1 MTVSLSDEQAKNW
14 AASLRN
20 GAAAMSNGA
29 AVMTNIADTLDPPVV
44 TSEPTPAPTPE
55 PAPAPTPA
63 PTPEPAPT
71 PAPSRSTVP
80 PLDSRFVQTAFTDF
94 PGVSLPSGFYAYQP
108 SDGNEG
114 KGRRHPSAVSVR
126 DGNLVIT
133 AKGDVSGG
141 VGQNIK
147 QQFGLWEIR
156 ARFPKG
162 AGTKP
167 CILLWPG
174 SERDSANKATWPSW
188 IEYDLVETNSE
199 RNGGSCNVH
208 YGTTNHQ
215 TGPHNF
221 AGDLTQW
228 HTYGCE
234 LSPQAVIFY
243 FDGKMIKSLAG
254 DVISQHPHRLG
265 IQLDVSSDGRTGP
278 DTDMIIDW
286 VRVAKFK

>member
-1 MTVSLSDEQAKNW
+1 LITNGARLGGERTREFVAMTVSLSDEQAKNW

-20 GAAAMSNGA
+20 GAD
-29 AVMTNIADTLDPPVV
+29 VMKNIADVLDPPVV
-44 TSEPTPAPTPE
+44 TAPTPTPE
-55 PAPAPTPA
+55 PTPTPL
-63 PTPEPAPT
+63 PTPSPT
-71 PAPSRSTVP
+71 TVP
-80 PLDSRFVQTAFTDF
+80 ALDPRFTEVAFTDF
-94 PGVSLPSGFYAYQP
+94 QGSSLPSGFYAYQP

-114 KGRRHPSAVSVR
+114 KGYRHPSAVAVR

-141 VGQNIK
+141 VGQNVK